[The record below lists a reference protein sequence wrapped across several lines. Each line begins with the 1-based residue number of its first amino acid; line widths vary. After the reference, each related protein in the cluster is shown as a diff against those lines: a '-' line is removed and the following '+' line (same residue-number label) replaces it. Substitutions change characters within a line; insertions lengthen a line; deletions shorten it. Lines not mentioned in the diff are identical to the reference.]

1 VPASVTYSCATNA
14 VFLSGAAASVLAHA
28 RAQKRQHHSR
38 ATYPLVVARAITF
51 GWGGGHPPPRTSRAC
66 LFLPARAFS
75 TTHARH
81 RLFPT
86 PQPLICS
93 HTGAQP
99 EAHSVVGSPSDLFT
113 RTNFA
118 LSCPHRNQPRT
129 QNQCSSYG
137 AFVPAGHTI
146 HTRTR
151 LSHFASTVCTYRP
164 IYLPFSFRLRS
175 LLHNRLTCTFP
186 MPSCV
191 PTHVPTVDPTHIP
204 NLRIMEISI
213 GDPTQPTAIP
223 ASVPDFSLLG
233 QPKQLHVAPF
243 LSQPWFLPY
252 SSPQS
257 ESNLSGPV

>member
-1 VPASVTYSCATNA
+1 MPASVTYSCATNA

-38 ATYPLVVARAITF
+38 DTYPLAVARAITF

-113 RTNFA
+113 RTVFA
-118 LSCPHRNQPRT
+118 LSCPHRNRPRT

-164 IYLPFSFRLRS
+164 IYLSFSFRLRC
-175 LLHNRLTCTFP
+175 LLHNRLMHISHATLRAHSRPYPRPDPYPNFTNNRNIHRRP
-186 MPSCV
+186 NTSHGHSCV
-191 PTHVPTVDPTHIP
+191 RPRLRGNTTPLSSAIP
-204 NLRIMEISI
+204 NSFIS
-213 GDPTQPTAIP
+213 PR
-223 ASVPDFSLLG
+223 F
-233 QPKQLHVAPF
+233 
-243 LSQPWFLPY
+243 
-252 SSPQS
+252 
-257 ESNLSGPV
+257 